1 MTLKKSFVVLKT
13 TYVRWLLSSRLLI
26 FAFAY
31 MFFYVYFI
39 DPLISLSDYFATPL
53 YSVEPFVSLKKQRAF
68 FIVW

>member
-39 DPLISLSDYFATPL
+39 EPLICLSQYPC
-53 YSVEPFVSLKKQRAF
+53 VSSCSEKYKCSRIIKF
-68 FIVW
+68 GIIRN

>member
-39 DPLISLSDYFATPL
+39 EPLISLG
-53 YSVEPFVSLKKQRAF
+53 
-68 FIVW
+68 